1 MAAHYA
7 PSLKARIHIAKSRLD
22 LDDDTYRDLLKA
34 QTGKTSCAKMTVAE
48 LAKVMDRM
56 RELGFRDQ
64 PAQRHGRKPRA
75 GGDRQALVAKIEAL
89 LADKGRPW
97 EYLTNVSPR
106 PLGEGSGVRA
116 RQSMLERI
124 TGKQRLEF
132 CTAADL
138 GKIVAALTY
147 DQNRRLGTSV
157 RAQQPARGAASS
169 VGHDGAVPNLPGNA
183 EDA

>member
-1 MAAHYA
+1 
-7 PSLKARIHIAKSRLD
+7 
-22 LDDDTYRDLLKA
+22 
-34 QTGKTSCAKMTVAE
+34 
-48 LAKVMDRM
+48 MDRM
-56 RELGFRDQ
+56 RELGFKDE

-75 GGDRQALVAKIEAL
+75 GGDRQALVDKIGAL

-97 EYLTNVSPR
+97 EYLTKP
-106 PLGEGSGVRA
+106 GEGKPK
-116 RQSMLERI
+116 SMLERI

-138 GKIVAALTY
+138 GKIVAALSY
-147 DQNRRLGTSV
+147 DARRLGTSP
-157 RAQQPARGAASS
+157 RAQQPRSGSPAS